1 MDILRTSVAAAA
13 VWATSSVMAPA
24 HAATPA
30 EQAVL
35 APFRAVL
42 DGIGKRDKALVRAQL
57 LPGGT
62 TTFIRNGQVVQHTF
76 DAFVEKLP
84 STGTSRIEERIY
96 DPLVRIDDDI
106 AVIWAAYDFLIDGKV
121 DHCGTDIATLV
132 RRDGRW
138 LISTISDNSRKTC
151 PARPTP

>member
-1 MDILRTSVAAAA
+1 MQILRTSVMAVA
-13 VWATSSVMAPA
+13 VWALSSVAGPA
-24 HAATPA
+24 QAATPA

-42 DGIGKRDKALVRAQL
+42 DGIGKRDKALLRAQL

-62 TTFIRNGQVVQHTF
+62 ATLLRNGQVVQLTF

-84 STGTSRIEERIY
+84 STGTTRLEERIY
-96 DPLVRIDDDI
+96 DPLVRIDDDL
-106 AVIWAAYDFLIDGKV
+106 AVIWAAYDFFIDGKV

-138 LISTISDNSRKTC
+138 LVASISDNSRKTC
-151 PARPTP
+151 PHRAP